1 MESQHNP
8 SFDRATMAGIL
19 ITMGIVFGDIGTSP
33 LYTLSAIIGT
43 RIISEDLALGAF
55 SAVFWT
61 LTFQTTIKYV
71 LITLRADNHGE
82 GGIFSLYA
90 LVRKMRGSL
99 VIPAII
105 GGAFLLADGIIT
117 PPISV
122 ASAIEGLKIYY
133 PGLSTEP
140 IVIAIIVLL
149 FTMQQFGTEKVGKL
163 FGPVMLAWFT
173 FIGSVGAWAMMR
185 NPHILA
191 AFNPYYAFHM
201 ISSLPNGFFIL
212 GGVFLCTTGAE
223 ALYSDLGHC
232 GRANMRVS
240 WSYVKLCLLL
250 SYAGQCA
257 WLLDHVGSPLT
268 ERPFFAIVPESLLVF
283 SIALAT
289 FATIIASQALISG
302 SYTLINEAMQLSLWF
317 KTKVVFPTNIRG
329 QIYIP
334 RLNWTLMVGCIVVV
348 LYFQESKHMEAA
360 YGLAITLTMLMTT
373 ILITMYLIREN
384 TSKFLVAGALFVFA
398 SVELSFL
405 AANSVKIMEGGW
417 FSIAIGALLSL
428 IMYVIHRAKRIRDR
442 LTDFVPL
449 DVFVEVLEQLSHDD
463 TVPKFSTHLV
473 YLTASSNPGE
483 VEQVAI
489 DSIIRRSP
497 KRADIYW
504 FVNVTTTDQPYGAS
518 YSKQILDID
527 QESATRVDVIYV
539 RFNLGFRV
547 EPRLNIMFRAVVQ
560 DMVKRKEI
568 DIVSRYKSLQRVNAM
583 GDFRFVIFRRYLS
596 NDNDLRPSEKLIMDG
611 YFVLNRLA
619 VSNQEY
625 FGLDTSNVLVENVPL
640 VIAPPQ
646 SYSLERDDSPFVRTN
661 D

>member
-1 MESQHNP
+1 
-8 SFDRATMAGIL
+8 
-19 ITMGIVFGDIGTSP
+19 
-33 LYTLSAIIGT
+33 
-43 RIISEDLALGAF
+43 
-55 SAVFWT
+55 
-61 LTFQTTIKYV
+61 
-71 LITLRADNHGE
+71 
-82 GGIFSLYA
+82 
-90 LVRKMRGSL
+90 
-99 VIPAII
+99 
-105 GGAFLLADGIIT
+105 
-117 PPISV
+117 
-122 ASAIEGLKIYY
+122 
-133 PGLSTEP
+133 P

-163 FGPVMLAWFT
+163 FGPVMLTWFT
-173 FIGSVGAWAMMR
+173 FIGAVGAWAMMR

-232 GRANMRVS
+232 GRANMRMS
-240 WSYVKLCLLL
+240 WGYVKVCLLL

-257 WLLDHVGSPLT
+257 WLLDHVGSPLAM
-268 ERPFFAIVPESLLVF
+268 RPFFAIVPGSLLGF

-334 RLNWTLMVGCIVVV
+334 RLNWTLMVGCIIVV

-373 ILITMYLIREN
+373 ILISMYLIREN
-384 TSKFLVAGALFVFA
+384 TSKILVAGALLVFG

-417 FSIAIGALLSL
+417 FSIAIGALLST
-428 IMYVIHRAKRIRDR
+428 IMYVIYRAKRIRDR

-449 DVFVEVLEQLSHDD
+449 DVFVEVLEQLSHDES
-463 TVPKFSTHLV
+463 VPKFSTHLV

-504 FVNVTTTDQPYGAS
+504 FVNVCTTDQPYGAS
-518 YSKQILDID
+518 YSKQILDVD
-527 QESATRVDVIYV
+527 QESATRIDVVFV

-596 NDNDLRPSEKLIMDG
+596 NDNDLRPAEKLVMDA
-611 YFVLNRLA
+611 YFLLNRLA

-640 VIAPPQ
+640 IIAPPQ
-646 SYSLERDDSPFVRTN
+646 SFTLERDDSPFTPAST
-661 D
+661 